1 MAIKEDPMGTR
12 SEALAKQFEVK
23 VQEAVAGIEQ
33 LSDTNWKQVTET
45 EHWTVGVTAH
55 HLASALEPVASIVTA
70 IASGQSRGNF
80 TRAMLDD
87 MNARHAQEYA
97 NCTKAETIALL
108 KRGAAAAAAV
118 VRGLTDDQLAKSG
131 IVFTD
136 VPPMTAEQLITNGLI
151 AHIDAHFGSI
161 RKTVGH

>member
-1 MAIKEDPMGTR
+1 MEAR
-12 SEALAKQFEVK
+12 SEALATQFEAK
-23 VQEAVAGIEQ
+23 VQEAVAVIEQ
-33 LSDTNWKQVTET
+33 LSDANWKQVTAA

-55 HLASALEPVASIVTA
+55 HLASALEPVASLVTT
-70 IASGQSRGNF
+70 IASRQSRGHL
-80 TRAMLDD
+80 TRAMLDE
-87 MNARHAQEYA
+87 MNARHAQEHA

-118 VRGLTDDQLAKSG
+118 VRGLTDDQLATSA

-136 VPPMTAEQLITNGLI
+136 APPMTAEQLITSGLI
-151 AHIDAHFGSI
+151 SHIDAHFGSI